1 MKFRMQIRC
10 TSDGTMWWENLPA
23 HITSRYA
30 AKNHARHV
38 IEMFNRRAKPEKQ
51 RTLVSVEPIVP
62 MPGELTQRGQ

>member
-10 TSDGTMWWENLPA
+10 ASDRTTWWEELPA
-23 HITSRYA
+23 HIRSRYA

-38 IEMFNRRAKPEKQ
+38 VEMFNRSAKPEQQ
-51 RTLVSVEPIVP
+51 RELVSVEPIVL